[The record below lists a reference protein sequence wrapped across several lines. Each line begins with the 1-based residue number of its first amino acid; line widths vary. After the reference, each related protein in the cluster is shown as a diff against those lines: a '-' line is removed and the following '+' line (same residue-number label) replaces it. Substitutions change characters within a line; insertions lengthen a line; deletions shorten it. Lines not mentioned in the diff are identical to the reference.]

1 MKKLYTFK
9 TLLLMLL
16 AFVGVSTAQ
25 ADNVSITFAD
35 LNIANGTVISP
46 NPYALN
52 SEISVE
58 FAGGSNDGK
67 YYSQG
72 SGIRTYG
79 NGSITVSATKGG
91 SISQIT
97 FVWSGS
103 GYAPGSGNHSVST
116 GSYDTSSG
124 EWTGNANSVTLTRAS
139 GSGHW
144 RLQELTVTYTPG
156 TPSGLSDAELT
167 LAEDAK
173 TINAG
178 ETYQIVATTAAGYD
192 GSITYTSSNPA
203 VATVDN
209 TGLVSSLMKGTATI
223 TVSAS
228 ETAAYSAATK
238 ELALT
243 VNKVPVPNEVYYES
257 FDGCDNA
264 VGGNDGTFNAKGT
277 TSNFHSDN
285 TWTFAEDRYYG
296 ALACASFGTGSMKET
311 PSTAIAVRKGVTYR
325 LSFLAA
331 PWGTEST
338 AMEVQVAGG
347 TITGLRTDAMTP
359 GQWNVYNATIEATS
373 DEITL
378 TFAPASEERFFLDE
392 VSLVAMSE
400 KLTISAEA
408 KDENDF
414 YFSTLYTDKPF
425 EYHSDLLIFYVD
437 EVINNELTLNA
448 TFDNDIIPANT
459 AVLIA
464 ATTPGEYT
472 LTYSTEAGTPIA
484 DNMLKGSLTATTPT
498 TAGVKF
504 YMLSKGT
511 GANAD
516 KLGFFYGAADGA
528 AFESAAGKCWLE
540 VPTAMAAN
548 GFVLG
553 GVTGINEA
561 KTQTNNAAIY
571 DLQGRRVEKAQKGL
585 YIIGGKK
592 VLVK

>member
-67 YYSQG
+67 YYIQG
-72 SGIRTYG
+72 SGVRTYNG
-79 NGSITVSATKGG
+79 GSIVVSATNGG
-91 SISQIT
+91 SISHIS
-97 FVWSGS
+97 FVWYGS
-103 GYAPGSGNHSVST
+103 SYAPGSDYEVST

-124 EWTGNANSVTLTRAS
+124 EWTGDANSVTLTKKS
-139 GSGHW
+139 NGNW

-156 TPSGLSDAELT
+156 APSGLSDAELT

-228 ETAAYSAATK
+228 ETAAYSAASK

-257 FDGCDNA
+257 FDGCDYA
-264 VGGNDGTFNAKGT
+264 VGGNDGTFNAKGNV
-277 TSNFHSDN
+277 SNFHSDN
-285 TWTFAEDRYYG
+285 TWTFAEDKYYG
-296 ALACASFGTGSMKET
+296 ALACASFGTGSVKET

-347 TITGLRTDAMTP
+347 TITGLSTDAMTP

-378 TFAPASEERFFLDE
+378 TFAPASVTRFFLDE

-408 KDENDF
+408 KDENNF

-448 TFDNDIIPANT
+448 SFDNDIIPANT

-464 ATTPGEYT
+464 ATAPGEYT

-516 KLGFFYGAADGA
+516 KLGFFYGAANGA

>member
-52 SEISVE
+52 SEISIG
-58 FAGGSNDGK
+58 FAGSSNDGK
-67 YYSQG
+67 YYNQG
-72 SGIRTYG
+72 SGIRTYNG
-79 NGSITVSATKGG
+79 GSITVTATKGG
-91 SISQIT
+91 SISHIS

-103 GYAPGSGNHSVST
+103 GYAPGSNDKEVST

-124 EWTGNANSVTLTRAS
+124 EWTGDANSVTLTKK
-139 GSGHW
+139 GSGQW

-156 TPSGLSDAELT
+156 SLSDAGLT

-264 VGGNDGTFNAKGT
+264 VGGNNGNFQVKGNV
-277 TSNFHSDN
+277 SNFHSDN
-285 TWTFAEDRYYG
+285 TWTFAEDKYYG
-296 ALACASFGTGSMKET
+296 ALACASFGTGSVKET

-347 TITGLRTDAMTP
+347 TITGLSTDAMTP

-378 TFAPASEERFFLDE
+378 TFAPASVTRFFLDE
-392 VSLVAMSE
+392 VSLAAMSE

-408 KDENDF
+408 KDENNF

-464 ATTPGEYT
+464 ATAPGEYT

-561 KTQTNNAAIY
+561 KTQTDNAAIY

>member
-35 LNIANGTVISP
+35 LNITNGAVISP

-58 FAGGSNDGK
+58 FAGSSNDGK
-67 YYSQG
+67 YYNQG
-72 SGIRTYG
+72 SGIRTYNG
-79 NGSITVSATKGG
+79 GSITVTATKGG
-91 SISQIT
+91 SISHIS

-103 GYAPGSGNHSVST
+103 GYAPGSNDKEVST

-124 EWTGNANSVTLTRAS
+124 EWTGDANSVTLTKK
-139 GSGHW
+139 GSGQW

-156 TPSGLSDAELT
+156 SLSDAGLT

-223 TVSAS
+223 TVSVS

-243 VNKVPVPNEVYYES
+243 VNKVPVPNEVFYES
-257 FDGCDNA
+257 FDGCDNVA
-264 VGGNDGTFNAKGT
+264 GGNDGNFQVKGNP
-277 TSNFHSDN
+277 SNFHSDN
-285 TWTFAEDRYYG
+285 TWTFAEDKYFG
-296 ALACASFGTGSMKET
+296 ALACASFGTGSVKET

-347 TITGLRTDAMTP
+347 TITGLKTDAMTP
-359 GQWNVYNATIEATS
+359 EQWNVYNATIEATS

-378 TFAPASEERFFLDE
+378 TFAPASVTRFFLDE
-392 VSLVAMSE
+392 VSLAAMSE

-408 KDENDF
+408 KDENNF

-464 ATTPGEYT
+464 ATAPGEYT

>member
-52 SEISVE
+52 SEISIG
-58 FAGGSNDGK
+58 FAGSSNDGK
-67 YYSQG
+67 YYTQG
-72 SGIRTYG
+72 SGIRTYNG
-79 NGSITVSATKGG
+79 GSITVSATKGG
-91 SISQIT
+91 SISHIS
-97 FVWSGS
+97 FVWYGS
-103 GYAPGSGNHSVST
+103 GYAPGSNDKEVST

-124 EWTGNANSVTLTRAS
+124 EWTGDANSVTLTKK
-139 GSGHW
+139 GSGQW

-156 TPSGLSDAELT
+156 SLSDAGLT

-243 VNKVPVPNEVYYES
+243 VNKVPVPNEVFYES

-264 VGGNDGTFNAKGT
+264 AGGSDGNFQVKGNS
-277 TSNFHSDN
+277 SNFHSDN
-285 TWTFAEDRYYG
+285 TWKFAEDKYFG
-296 ALACASFGTGSMKET
+296 ALACASFGTGSVKET

-347 TITGLRTDAMTP
+347 TITGLSTDAMTP

-378 TFAPASEERFFLDE
+378 TFAPASVTRFFLDE
-392 VSLVAMSE
+392 VSLAAMSE

-425 EYHSDLLIFYVD
+425 EYHNDLLIFYVD

>member
-52 SEISVE
+52 SEISIG
-58 FAGGSNDGK
+58 FAGSSNDGK
-67 YYSQG
+67 YYNQG
-72 SGIRTYG
+72 SGIRTYNG
-79 NGSITVSATKGG
+79 GSITVTATKGG
-91 SISQIT
+91 SISHIS

-103 GYAPGSGNHSVST
+103 GYAPGSNDKEVST

-124 EWTGNANSVTLTRAS
+124 EWTGDANSVTLTKK
-139 GSGHW
+139 GSGQW

-156 TPSGLSDAELT
+156 SLSDAGLT

-223 TVSAS
+223 TVSVS

-243 VNKVPVPNEVYYES
+243 VNKVPVPNEVFYES
-257 FDGCDNA
+257 FDGCDNVA
-264 VGGNDGTFNAKGT
+264 GGNDGNFQVKGNP
-277 TSNFHSDN
+277 SNFHSDN
-285 TWTFAEDRYYG
+285 TWTFAEDKYFG
-296 ALACASFGTGSMKET
+296 ALACASFGTGSVKET

-347 TITGLRTDAMTP
+347 TITGLSTDAMTP

-378 TFAPASEERFFLDE
+378 TFAPASVTRFFLDE
-392 VSLVAMSE
+392 VSLAAMSE

-408 KDENDF
+408 KDENNF

-464 ATTPGEYT
+464 ATAPGEYT